1 MKIKILLPI
10 VLCCLLNFYACQHV
24 DSQKEDVIVQTEE
37 KHKEKSPFDLMF
49 MQRAYP
55 SGELKPRAYREAA
68 LWKEQLESSVRSENS
83 PWEFIGPVNIGGR
96 ITDIEIVAGTPDTL
110 YVAAASGGIF
120 RSIDGGTDWEPVF
133 DDQPMLAIG
142 DMDVSKSNTNIIA
155 VGTGEVNAGGG
166 SLAYDGDGVYVS
178 TDSGITW
185 ESRGLQE
192 VGSIGKIIIDPIDPS
207 IMYVGAMGP
216 LFRNDA
222 NRGIY
227 RTTDGG
233 TTWEQVLFIS
243 EKTGVVDMV
252 IDPTDSDILYAAAWE
267 RERTTENRVYGG
279 ETSGIYKSVDGGD
292 TWIELITGLPSAG
305 NQKGRIS
312 IDIAQS
318 NPNVLYA
325 SYATAAG
332 SVQGFYKTT
341 NGGDSWTT
349 LNTSQ
354 IDNVG
359 FHWWFGG
366 LFVNPTNENEVFHV
380 GFNVDKTVDGG
391 ATWGPAFPG
400 VHVDQHAMTFHPD
413 DASNVFLGNDGGLYT
428 STNGGTSSVKD
439 LTLPITQFYRFTAED
454 TNRLYGGAQD
464 NSTMRTITG
473 SLDDWTI
480 INGGDGFQ
488 PLINNTNSDIIYALA
503 QRGAL
508 RRSTNDAASFQTIL
522 NGIDPADRNNWD
534 TPISFDPQD
543 NDILYFGT
551 QRVYKTENGG
561 DSWSAISDDLTDGP
575 STGNLNFGTLT
586 SIDVSPLNSN
596 VIYTGA
602 DDGSVWRTL
611 DGGTTW
617 QNISSSLPTRWVT
630 KVKAS
635 TQNEQEVFVTLSGY
649 RFGENDGHI
658 FHSFDHGDTWDD
670 ITANLPDIPVNDI
683 EFSPYQGY
691 FVGTDVGVFRA
702 SQPGEDWEAFGDLP
716 AVVVTDLY
724 IEPEVFNLYA
734 GTYGRSAYRVYVGE
748 LSVEEFS
755 SSETILSVYPNPSSG
770 ITTVALE
777 RLVPN
782 AEIQIYNQLG
792 QVVITQNMEGL
803 TATLDMSAIPTGIYF
818 IQVKGTGEA
827 YTTKFIKS

>member
-1 MKIKILLPI
+1 MKIKILLPV
-10 VLCCLLNFYACQHV
+10 VLCCLLSFYACQHV
-24 DSQKEDVIVQTEE
+24 DNQKEDVIVQAE
-37 KHKEKSPFDLMF
+37 EKSPFDLMF

-55 SGELKPRAYREAA
+55 SGELKPRAYSEAA
-68 LWKEQLESSVRSENS
+68 LWKEQLESSARSENS
-83 PWEFIGPVNIGGR
+83 PWEFVGPVNIGGR
-96 ITDIEIVAGTPDTL
+96 ITDIEVVAGSPDTL

-178 TDSGITW
+178 SDSGITW
-185 ESRGLQE
+185 QSRGLQE

-216 LFRNDA
+216 LFKNDP

-243 EKTGVVDMV
+243 EKTGVVDMA

-366 LFVNPTNENEVFHV
+366 LFINPTNENEVFHV
-380 GFNVDKTVDGG
+380 GFNVDKTTDGG
-391 ATWGPAFPG
+391 ATWQSAFPG
-400 VHVDQHAMTFHPD
+400 VHVDQHAMAFHPE
-413 DASNVFLGNDGGLYT
+413 DASNVLLGNDGGLYT
-428 STNGGTSSVKD
+428 SINGGTSSIKD
-439 LTLPITQFYRFTAED
+439 LTLPITQFYRFTAENS
-454 TNRLYGGAQD
+454 NRLYGGAQD
-464 NSTMRTITG
+464 NSTMRTTTG
-473 SLDDWTI
+473 SLDDWTCLLYTSPSPR
-480 INGGDGFQ
+480 D
-488 PLINNTNSDIIYALA
+488 
-503 QRGAL
+503 QRGS
-508 RRSTNDAASFQTIL
+508 RM
-522 NGIDPADRNNWD
+522 
-534 TPISFDPQD
+534 
-543 NDILYFGT
+543 
-551 QRVYKTENGG
+551 
-561 DSWSAISDDLTDGP
+561 
-575 STGNLNFGTLT
+575 
-586 SIDVSPLNSN
+586 
-596 VIYTGA
+596 
-602 DDGSVWRTL
+602 
-611 DGGTTW
+611 
-617 QNISSSLPTRWVT
+617 
-630 KVKAS
+630 
-635 TQNEQEVFVTLSGY
+635 
-649 RFGENDGHI
+649 
-658 FHSFDHGDTWDD
+658 
-670 ITANLPDIPVNDI
+670 
-683 EFSPYQGY
+683 
-691 FVGTDVGVFRA
+691 
-702 SQPGEDWEAFGDLP
+702 
-716 AVVVTDLY
+716 
-724 IEPEVFNLYA
+724 
-734 GTYGRSAYRVYVGE
+734 
-748 LSVEEFS
+748 
-755 SSETILSVYPNPSSG
+755 PSS
-770 ITTVALE
+770 A
-777 RLVPN
+777 
-782 AEIQIYNQLG
+782 
-792 QVVITQNMEGL
+792 
-803 TATLDMSAIPTGIYF
+803 
-818 IQVKGTGEA
+818 
-827 YTTKFIKS
+827 